1 MFVGV
6 ILCYSIESRYN
17 FSEIMEDAFIAKFLI
32 YAKKKRIFMTKR
44 KEKKKKKKFTP
55 VKNCFVFFFPN
66 DFFP

>member
-44 KEKKKKKKFTP
+44 KEKKKKEIYTSKELL
-55 VKNCFVFFFPN
+55 CIFFS
-66 DFFP
+66 